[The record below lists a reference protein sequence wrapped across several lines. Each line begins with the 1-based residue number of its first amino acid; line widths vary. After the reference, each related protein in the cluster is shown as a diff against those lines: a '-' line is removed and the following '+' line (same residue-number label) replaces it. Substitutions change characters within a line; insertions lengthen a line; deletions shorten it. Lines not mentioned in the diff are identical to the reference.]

1 MAAAYKHAES
11 RHYSPE
17 IDLSNRIE
25 RYGVFATMGRPVLY
39 AKEQKI
45 LALAENITR
54 AYNERQ
60 SSKSWGEWA
69 TDNPNLSKLLNEA
82 MQAAESL

>member
-45 LALAENITR
+45 LALAENINLAYKERR
-54 AYNERQ
+54 ASNT
-60 SSKSWGEWA
+60 WGVWA
-69 TDNPNLSKLLNEA
+69 EENPGLAKLLIEA